1 MTATVLV
8 VNAGSSSVKYQVVSM
23 PDETRLAQGVLD
35 RIGEA
40 GSAVATHD
48 DAFAHLVSVLPEDI
62 QIDTVGHRVVH
73 GGTRFT
79 QPTVITSEVI
89 VQLEE
94 VSALAPLH
102 NPPNIQG
109 IRSAMRALPQ
119 ATHVAVFDTAF
130 FATLP
135 DEAATYALSTRLRDE
150 YGIRR
155 FGFHGTSHEYV
166 SGELARLSD
175 TPPRRVITCHLGNGS
190 SMAAIVDGSPI
201 DTTMG
206 FTPLPGL
213 VMGTRSG
220 DIDPAIIFHLLR
232 SGMSA
237 EEVEEELT
245 KRAGLVGL
253 TGSVDMRDILSR
265 AEAGDEDCD
274 LALRIWARRIG
285 HYVGAYWALMGG
297 LDALVFTG
305 GIGENSAVLRQRIGD
320 LLDPLGVRVD
330 PEKNSAVTGAGARIS
345 SGDSG
350 VSVWVIRTD
359 EEIQIARH
367 SHLKVAGDG

>member
-1 MTATVLV
+1 MNAVVLV

-23 PDETRLAQGVLD
+23 PDETRLAHGVFD
-35 RIGEA
+35 RVGEL
-40 GSAVATHD
+40 GSGVATHD
-48 DAFAHLVSVLPEDI
+48 DAFAHLVSALPEGI

-79 QPTVITSEVI
+79 QPTIITSDVI

-94 VSALAPLH
+94 LSALAPLH
-102 NPPNIQG
+102 NPTNIQG
-109 IRSAMRALPQ
+109 IRSAMRALPL

-130 FATLP
+130 FSTLP
-135 DEAATYALSTRLRDE
+135 DEAATYALSKRLRDD

-166 SGELARLSD
+166 SGELARLSSS
-175 TPPRRVITCHLGNGS
+175 PRRVITCHLGNGS

-253 TGSVDMRDILSR
+253 TGSVDMRDIISR
-265 AEAGDEDCD
+265 AESGDEDCE
-274 LALRIWARRIG
+274 LALHIWARRIG

-297 LDALVFTG
+297 LDALVLTG
-305 GIGENSAVLRQRIGD
+305 GIGENSAVLRQRIIER
-320 LLDPLGVRVD
+320 LDPIGVRLN
-330 PEKNSAVTGAGARIS
+330 PEKNSAVNGAGAQIS
-345 SGDSG
+345 SGDSD

-367 SHLKVAGDG
+367 SHLKVAGDR